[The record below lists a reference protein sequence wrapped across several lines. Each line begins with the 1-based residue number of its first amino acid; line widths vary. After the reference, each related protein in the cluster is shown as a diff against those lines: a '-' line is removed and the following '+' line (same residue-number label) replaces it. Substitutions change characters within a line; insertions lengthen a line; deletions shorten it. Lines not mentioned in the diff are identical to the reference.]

1 MNLEHGH
8 EPDSSEKTTP
18 RAKWVFIGFII
29 IAAYFLVTE
38 HRAHLSGW
46 LSSYGLWLFLLAC
59 PLMHLFM
66 HSGHG
71 GHGGEGAHG
80 SHRDDGGEA
89 SDKQPT
95 RQRK

>member
-1 MNLEHGH
+1 MNHGHQH
-8 EPDSSEKTTP
+8 EPDSGKETIS
-18 RAKWVFIGFII
+18 RAKWIFIGFLV

-46 LSSYGLWLFLLAC
+46 LSSYGIWLFLLAC

-71 GHGGEGAHG
+71 EHGGQGGHGG
-80 SHRDDGGEA
+80 HRDDGGEA
-89 SDKQPT
+89 SDTQPT
-95 RQRK
+95 MQRK